1 MLAFKECRN
10 TFEYAGMNAFENF
23 FLHLLSLLMLRSCPL
38 KNVEILNLL
47 GYLTHDD
54 NTFYRNFYQDFKNE
68 ASFTT
73 SEALLSK
80 NLYYDIT
87 RGTVFYTKFNS

>member
-87 RGTVFYTKFNS
+87 RATVFYTKFSS

>member
-87 RGTVFYTKFNS
+87 RETVFYTKFSS